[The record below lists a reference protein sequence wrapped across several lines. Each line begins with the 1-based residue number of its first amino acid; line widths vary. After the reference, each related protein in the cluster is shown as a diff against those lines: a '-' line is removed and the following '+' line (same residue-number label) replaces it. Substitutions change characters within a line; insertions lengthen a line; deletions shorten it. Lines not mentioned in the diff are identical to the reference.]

1 MQAIHGY
8 QLASTDHCIRLRLR
22 QQSLHLQYWFIIRYQ
37 AKWNTVYYHNTRR
50 KQWLG
55 HCFSKNRAISIM
67 FFLFFNA
74 PFFGKAWAFFGDY
87 AAAYA
92 SFRWLCFR
100 LCSIFRGHLCPKKA
114 IMLLHMLLFGAYAIY
129 YALILGSNMLSRG
142 DCATAV
148 LLYGRFRLIYSGFWW

>member
-1 MQAIHGY
+1 MLG
-8 QLASTDHCIRLRLR
+8 
-22 QQSLHLQYWFIIRYQ
+22 QYP
-37 AKWNTVYYHNTRR
+37 
-50 KQWLG
+50 L
-55 HCFSKNRAISIM
+55 CF
-67 FFLFFNA
+67 FFFFNA
-74 PFFGKAWAFFGDY
+74 PFFGKVWAFFGDY

-92 SFRWLCFR
+92 TFRWLCFR
-100 LCSIFRGHLCPKKA
+100 LCSIFRGHICPKKA